1 MLFLCLVLKYVF
13 CTYIVRDKRAEKAH
27 TLTKHAVQR
36 TALKYD
42 LSPELIE
49 KIVWEGQKQREG
61 KTKARYVFRAK
72 NIVWVAICNEYPDQI
87 VVVTV
92 VKGR

>member
-1 MLFLCLVLKYVF
+1 VQKKP
-13 CTYIVRDKRAEKAH
+13 IR
-27 TLTKHAVQR
+27 LTKHAVQR
-36 TALKYD
+36 ALKYD

-49 KIVWEGQKQREG
+49 KIVWEGQRQREG